1 MVNYCIVKLSRG
13 NSWRVEK
20 SLKGLVGLFAAKTPS
35 FVTIQNNPQDRTVGN
50 IPNIKNV

>member
-1 MVNYCIVKLSRG
+1 MNYCIVNFSHG

-20 SLKGLVGLFAAKTPS
+20 SLKGLLELFAAKTPS
-35 FVTIQNNPQDRTVGN
+35 SIKIQNSHQDRTVGN